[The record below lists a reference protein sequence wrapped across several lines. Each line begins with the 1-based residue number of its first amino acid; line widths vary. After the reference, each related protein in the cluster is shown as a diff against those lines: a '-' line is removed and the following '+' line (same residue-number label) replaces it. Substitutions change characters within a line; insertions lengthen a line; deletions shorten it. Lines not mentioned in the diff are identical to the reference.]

1 MKTLITAIF
10 AAGVSLTAL
19 SSAQA
24 ITAAQLAEAA
34 KNASP
39 VVDIQKKNSAGGCK
53 RGYRMTRN
61 GCRRVN
67 WNS

>member
-1 MKTLITAIF
+1 MKTLIAAIF
-10 AAGVSLTAL
+10 AAGVCLTAQ
-19 SSAQA
+19 STAQA

-34 KNASP
+34 KEASS
-39 VVDIQKKNSAGGCK
+39 VVEIQKNSAGGCK
-53 RGYRMTRN
+53 RGYRMTRK

>member
-10 AAGVSLTAL
+10 ATSVSLAAF

-24 ITAAQLAEAA
+24 IPAAQLAEAA
-34 KNASP
+34 KEASS
-39 VVDIQKKNSAGGCK
+39 VVEVQKNSAGGCK